1 MRWALIK
8 QDTFVSCSENPY
20 SRASYDLNVRR
31 KFKST
36 CTDDYER
43 KSVSSSADDDSRH
56 CLENP

>member
-1 MRWALIK
+1 MK
-8 QDTFVSCSENPY
+8 QDILVSCSENPY

-36 CTDDYER
+36 CPDDYER
-43 KSVSSSADDDSRH
+43 KSVLSSADDVSRH